1 MRKWWWLLIIPVFA
15 ATAIILPREK
25 RSEMVPGESTIQ
37 AQEINPYTI
46 EGMKARTYDSDIS
59 RENLVRQT
67 SGFTSYKISFESDRL
82 KQYALMNVPKG
93 ASPEGGW
100 PVVVVN
106 HGYIE
111 PLVYSTENSYINTSA
126 YFADAGFLVVKPD
139 YRGHDNSDG
148 EAEGLLSRINYAVD
162 VLNLLAGIR
171 KLPEANEKQIFMY
184 GHSMGGDVT
193 LRVLEI
199 CPDCAAAA
207 TLWAPAVTEFPET
220 FMYFARRG
228 NIADPTR
235 TARLER
241 RQRELAENF
250 KPEEYSQVSSLANTA
265 LVKVSLN
272 IQHGTADESVP
283 FEWGMALAAR
293 FEKKGVEHNFYSYIG
308 DNHDIAGNWGTALG
322 RDFGLFRSVT
332 GS

>member
-228 NIADPTR
+228 NTTDPTR

-241 RQRELAENF
+241 RQRELTENF
-250 KPEEYSQVSSLANTA
+250 RPEEYTGASTFANTA
-265 LVKVSLN
+265 LVKVPTN

-283 FEWGMALAAR
+283 YEWGLALA
-293 FEKKGVEHNFYSYIG
+293 EKFKENGLEHNFYSYSG
-308 DNHDIAGNWGTALG
+308 DNHDIASNWGTALG
-322 RDFGLFRSVT
+322 RDIGLFRSVT

>member
-1 MRKWWWLLIIPVFA
+1 
-15 ATAIILPREK
+15 
-25 RSEMVPGESTIQ
+25 
-37 AQEINPYTI
+37 
-46 EGMKARTYDSDIS
+46 
-59 RENLVRQT
+59 
-67 SGFTSYKISFESDRL
+67 
-82 KQYALMNVPKG
+82 
-93 ASPEGGW
+93 
-100 PVVVVN
+100 
-106 HGYIE
+106 
-111 PLVYSTENSYINTSA
+111 
-126 YFADAGFLVVKPD
+126 
-139 YRGHDNSDG
+139 
-148 EAEGLLSRINYAVD
+148 
-162 VLNLLAGIR
+162 
-171 KLPEANEKQIFMY
+171 MY

-332 GS
+332 PRRFR